1 MGIRDHTVSLFKPK
15 PDEMKC
21 HTAKIKGKTYLSQ
34 FKRKGDVSCY
44 VMLRTSHGFPANAGK
59 KPKTTVTTADA
70 L

>member
-21 HTAKIKGKTYLSQ
+21 HMAKIKGKTYLSQ

-44 VMLRTSHGFPANAGK
+44 GEGEGLTGSAQQSVKHGGLVFSA
-59 KPKTTVTTADA
+59 
-70 L
+70 